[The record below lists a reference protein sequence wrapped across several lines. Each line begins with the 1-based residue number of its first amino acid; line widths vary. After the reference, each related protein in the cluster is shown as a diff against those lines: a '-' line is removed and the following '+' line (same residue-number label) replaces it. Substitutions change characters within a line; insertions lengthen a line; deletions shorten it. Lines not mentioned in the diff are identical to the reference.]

1 MTKPLVRIDPPL
13 ELGEIGWFRR
23 ALAKAITTTQGA
35 NADGVCHCVTPNQLR
50 EAVRAKRKKK
60 QIIVSAFYY
69 EGNPY
74 GRFLKRA
81 KNGWV
86 LAKKSEK
93 LFRIAD
99 WITVP
104 GLPMKS
110 WAEGFGFQNKL
121 VVLRPPVNRANYLRV
136 SEQET
141 KSFYQQTGL
150 KPNAPFFLGRV
161 CLKKDTIHLIQALG
175 TAMPNYQFLFI
186 AEGAKAHKR
195 NKANANTPKNVT
207 IRRGLPFDAFLTGIK
222 NATAYLSLAGIYP
235 DFIYASEAAAAET
248 QIFAFGSK
256 SLPAFTENAI
266 SMVREEACIGYVP
279 DFISGIVGII
289 VVYVEKSGRLY
300 VQSVCI

>member
-99 WITVP
+99 WI
-104 GLPMKS
+104 S
-110 WAEGFGFQNKL
+110 FGYIGDRIRRHFLCIKNIVQF
-121 VVLRPPVNRANYLRV
+121 R
-136 SEQET
+136 
-141 KSFYQQTGL
+141 FI
-150 KPNAPFFLGRV
+150 KPN
-161 CLKKDTIHLIQALG
+161 
-175 TAMPNYQFLFI
+175 
-186 AEGAKAHKR
+186 
-195 NKANANTPKNVT
+195 VT
-207 IRRGLPFDAFLTGIK
+207 VF
-222 NATAYLSLAGIYP
+222 N
-235 DFIYASEAAAAET
+235 
-248 QIFAFGSK
+248 
-256 SLPAFTENAI
+256 
-266 SMVREEACIGYVP
+266 
-279 DFISGIVGII
+279 
-289 VVYVEKSGRLY
+289 RL
-300 VQSVCI
+300 